1 MASNDQEHLI
11 VTTCAAE
18 QLVDPN
24 IHPVTVSSLES
35 QDMEVMVE
43 VESDDLATKRVHV
56 VEYQCEDMEVSQ
68 DGQNTITNE
77 EDENDNSVLASE
89 TIGQE
94 SSSTDKEEQQLVFK
108 CVPVS
113 SDGKP
118 DTAKTLKLN
127 RDILKEVL
135 EKHGF
140 SMDPSDW
147 PEEALELDS
156 VEDDDKKARKQKK
169 KAKKM
174 KKKKERRDKGKLHFF
189 S

>member
-1 MASNDQEHLI
+1 MASNDEEHLV
-11 VTTCAAE
+11 VTTSTAE
-18 QLVDPN
+18 QLVEAN
-24 IHPVTVSSLES
+24 IQPVTVSNLES

-43 VESDDLATKRVHV
+43 VETDDLAAEGVHV
-56 VEYQCEDMEVSQ
+56 VEFQCGGMEVSQ
-68 DGQNTITNE
+68 DSQNTVTND
-77 EDENDNSVLASE
+77 EDGNDNSVLASE

-94 SSSTDKEEQQLVFK
+94 LSTDKEEQQLVFK

-147 PEEALELDS
+147 PGGS
-156 VEDDDKKARKQKK
+156 IRIGQC
-169 KAKKM
+169 
-174 KKKKERRDKGKLHFF
+174 GG
-189 S
+189 

>member
-1 MASNDQEHLI
+1 MMESNDQEQLM
-11 VTTCAAE
+11 VTTGAAE
-18 QLVDPN
+18 QLVEPN
-24 IHPVTVSSLES
+24 IQPVAGSSLES

-43 VESDDLATKRVHV
+43 VETDDLAAKGIHV
-56 VEYQCEDMEVSQ
+56 VEFQCEDMEVSQ
-68 DGQNTITNE
+68 DSQNIVTNE
-77 EDENDNSVLASE
+77 EDQNDNSVLASE
-89 TIGQE
+89 ILGQV
-94 SSSTDKEEQQLVFK
+94 SSSTDKEGQQLVFK

-147 PEEALELDS
+147 PEEALELDKM
-156 VEDDDKKARKQKK
+156 EDDNKKARKQKK

-174 KKKKERRDKGKLHFF
+174 KKKKERRDKGN
-189 S
+189 